1 MTGWQDWLEERALDR
16 EARGLARRLVEHDA
30 RTPLLDL
37 AGNDYLGLACDPRV
51 VEGAVEAA
59 RRYGAGARASRLV
72 TGTLALH
79 TALEERLAAFT
90 GSATGLVLS
99 TGYHANLAVVAAL
112 ADRDGLVSV
121 LGPVHGVG
129 FLVLLFLCAR
139 GAGEGRW
146 GWWFP
151 ALVAVTLGP
160 PGSLVG
166 DLRLR
171 RRLRPGP

>member
-1 MTGWQDWLEERALDR
+1 MAATGETLRELDR
-16 EARGLARRLVEHDA
+16 IRLVALADA
-30 RTPLLDL
+30 LLLVPL
-37 AGNDYLGLACDPRV
+37 
-51 VEGAVEAA
+51 
-59 RRYGAGARASRLV
+59 
-72 TGTLALH
+72 
-79 TALEERLAAFT
+79 
-90 GSATGLVLS
+90 
-99 TGYHANLAVVAAL
+99 VVAAL

-151 ALVAVTLGP
+151 ALVVVTLGP